1 MGTAPRAGIGWGGQT
16 RSTRVGPGEERPPSP
31 AREHLGLPWSASL
44 RLGQSC
50 PLSHHFRD
58 SQVSSQ
64 SIAASSSS
72 FPRRSH
78 PGGRRDWAPRPNPE
92 GHVERQPR
100 RPARGGAARGR
111 RTSANGPRGRGRRGC
126 TRLCTCGCG
135 AEGRG
140 GAGLG
145 LALLGLACSG
155 LLFGGLCPGP
165 GTGTWVPRQLSSHA
179 PPRLAESRLVP
190 GPAAQAGVKFP
201 LIWGLGAGVAAGQA
215 LET

>member
-1 MGTAPRAGIGWGGQT
+1 MLCARAGTVPRAGIGCGGQT
-16 RSTRVGPGEERPPSP
+16 RSTRAGPGEEHPPPSP

-44 RLGQSC
+44 RFGQSC

-58 SQVSSQ
+58 FQVSSQ

-78 PGGRRDWAPRPNPE
+78 PGGRRDWVPRPNPE

-111 RTSANGPRGRGRRGC
+111 RTSANELRGRGRRDC

-135 AEGRG
+135 
-140 GAGLG
+140 GAGPG
-145 LALLGLACSG
+145 LALLGLASSG

-165 GTGTWVPRQLSSHA
+165 GPGMWLPGQLSTHA

-190 GPAAQAGVKFP
+190 SPTAQAGVKFR
-201 LIWGLGAGVAAGQA
+201 LIWGLGAGVAAG
-215 LET
+215 